1 MHAQKDYKK
10 WFNDMHKKLGQLEME
25 CTSRKKL
32 GYNKAFFQFGNYTQL
47 PIRSHPQVLR
57 KKSKDKVK
65 H

>member
-1 MHAQKDYKK
+1 
-10 WFNDMHKKLGQLEME
+10 MHKKLGQLEME
-25 CTSRKKL
+25 CTSRKRL
-32 GYNKAFFQFGNYTQL
+32 GYNKTFFQFGNYTQL